1 MSNIAGTNI
10 AAAVVPF
17 TTADTYPTHYA
28 RYGNGGYQVVPDLIA
43 LNMITEGRLEVGMLV
58 YCLADGKEYRLTKP
72 VDTWVWAEDAGSDG
86 KSAYEL
92 ALLGGFVGTEAEWLL
107 FLKGA
112 DGVTPE
118 KGVDYDDGVDGKSA
132 FELAVVG
139 GFVGTEA
146 EWLLSLNGDDGVTP
160 EKGVDYDD
168 GSDGKSAFE
177 LAVLG
182 GFVGTEAEWLVYLKG
197 ADGARYGVS
206 YQTLSSAAAQ
216 TIDASISNEALCNVQ
231 LVGDT
236 TIMLSNLTM
245 ASFGVIDIVE
255 QEEQRVITIIA
266 EDDNQ
271 VPVVVKTISGS
282 QMASVI
288 GASIS
293 IAWKFNGSW
302 VDINSMEYA

>member
-112 DGVTPE
+112 
-118 KGVDYDDGVDGKSA
+118 
-132 FELAVVG
+132 
-139 GFVGTEA
+139 
-146 EWLLSLNGDDGVTP
+146 DGVTP